1 MSRLTRRVYEIAYGR
16 HLPPGDSGAKL
27 RMTTMELVGF
37 LWQKGGMARLRG
49 MLKSLRLGSCAGR
62 LFIGSGVKIAFPRHL
77 HVGYNVLLADG
88 VNVNAYSKKGIKL
101 GDNVRVREHVWMLT
115 TAVLTE
121 PGEGLS
127 VGNNAYI
134 GPFSVL
140 GAGGGITIGND
151 VTIGAH
157 VDVLA
162 ENHSFDD
169 PDLPINR
176 QGVRRQGI
184 VIEDDCWIG
193 NRATILDGVH
203 IGRSSV
209 IGAAAVVTR
218 DVPEFS
224 VAVGSPA
231 RVIRDRRY
239 RGPVVPRPSNPEE
252 ILADAGG
259 GAANGADTASEP

>member
-1 MSRLTRRVYEIAYGR
+1 MNRLTRRVYEIAYGR
-16 HLPPGDSGAKL
+16 HLPPGDSGEEL
-27 RMTTMELVGF
+27 EMSTMELVGF
-37 LWQKGGMARLRG
+37 LWQKGGLARLRG
-49 MLKSLRLGSCAGR
+49 MFKSWRLGSCAGR
-62 LFIGSGVKIAFPRHL
+62 LFIGGNVKIAFPRHL

-88 VNVNAYSKKGIKL
+88 VNVNAYSKKGIRL

-115 TAVLTE
+115 TAILTE

-127 VGNNAYI
+127 IGDNTYV

-140 GAGGGITIGND
+140 GAGGGITIGHD

-157 VDVLA
+157 VDILA

-169 PDLPINR
+169 TERPINA
-176 QGVRRQGI
+176 QGVERKGI
-184 VIEDDCWIG
+184 TVEDDCWIG
-193 NRATILDGVH
+193 NRATVLDGVT

-218 DVPEFS
+218 DIPEFS

-231 RVIRDRRY
+231 RVVRDRRY
-239 RGPVVPRPSNPEE
+239 RGPVVNRPSNPEE
-252 ILADAGG
+252 ILAGADPDSEDAG
-259 GAANGADTASEP
+259 AASES